1 MKSGCRIVM
10 LVFFFV
16 MSVGVALAAGN
27 FDLSCDTPVTVVEQF
42 DGEIKYHC
50 TVKNTGASSL
60 QLSYEAQPE
69 QNPINPMLAVGFH
82 PQPPVLYLEAG
93 ETQQIEGF
101 EVPPRVPAG
110 ENQITF
116 TRTIIVRPADGTAD
130 TKQAVITTV
139 VKSEQLNEES
149 SVFGKILD
157 ARTKQPVRDSEVL
170 FKYKRLERRSRTSP
184 QGDYRSSLPELQYLM
199 MVNAKGYELFSEI
212 ITPQGETKKDIFLNR
227 AREKGSYDIVKEVK
241 LDSGAWEGVWRARAS
256 DNGQYVAFGT
266 GGHPTGDGLEGYF
279 YVYDV
284 QGTEILKVKTVDEVR
299 GIDIASDGSRVA
311 VSLGDTQRD
320 MKSQTSSQF
329 EKVMLYKSTGEL
341 VWKKFLDTIAFHEV
355 KFSHDG
361 RLIAAGDAEGYV
373 YLLDAA
379 DGREIWKRFTN
390 GQVRAITFY
399 DDDSYLLVGSG
410 DNNVRLF
417 DIKGNE
423 QWKSYV
429 HSWPYGFIATTH
441 GNAFSVAGG
450 HIGVLHLLD
459 KNGKDVWSYE
469 ADGGF
474 RWAEIG
480 PEASF
485 VVGGTRSELAFL
497 DAQGKV
503 RWKGQDSVSG
513 AATQDGAYIVSGNQK
528 GEIELRDIT
537 GTILWEHRTQDMEP
551 GRDVRFVH
559 ISDDKQFITAAVKT
573 GEVYFFK
580 GGLNEPDEIMIKET
594 LPENREYNSPVDD
607 NRRPPRVDLEARPL
621 QQNLL
626 WIAAGSVIVIFVIFF
641 VRKKRLL
648 K

>member
-1 MKSGCRIVM
+1 M
-10 LVFFFV
+10 LVFFFI
-16 MSVGVALAAGN
+16 MSVSAVLAASS
-27 FDLSCDTPVTVVEQF
+27 FELSCDTPVTVVEQF

-50 TVKNTGASSL
+50 IVKNTGASSL
-60 QLSYEAQPE
+60 QLRYEAQPE

-82 PQPPVLYLEAG
+82 PQPSVLYLEAG

-130 TKQAVITTV
+130 TKQAVITTI

-149 SVFGKILD
+149 AVFGKILD
-157 ARTKQPVRDSEVL
+157 AQTKQPIRDAEVF

-184 QGDYRSSLPELQYLM
+184 QGDYRSSLPYLQYLM

-212 ITPQGETKKDIFLNR
+212 ITPGDMKKDIFLSR
-227 AREKGSYDIVKEVK
+227 AQEKGSYDLIKETK
-241 LDSGAWEGVWRARAS
+241 LEPGAWEGVWRARAS

-266 GGHPTGDGLEGYF
+266 GGHRIADTLEGYF
-279 YVYDV
+279 YVYDI
-284 QGTEILKVKTVDEVR
+284 QGTEILKVKTVDEIR
-299 GIDIASDGSRVA
+299 GIDITSDGSRVA
-311 VSLGDTQRD
+311 VSLGDTQ
-320 MKSQTSSQF
+320 SQDPRQF

-341 VWKKFLDTIAFHEV
+341 IWKKYLNNIAFHEV

-361 RLIAAGDAEGYV
+361 TLIAAGDAEGYI

-399 DDDSYLLVGSG
+399 NDDWHLLVGSG

-423 QWKSYV
+423 QWKTYV

-441 GNAFSVAGG
+441 GNTFSAAGG

-459 KNGKDVWSYE
+459 KNGQDVWSYE

-474 RWAEIG
+474 RWAVIG
-480 PEASF
+480 SEASF

-528 GEIELRDIT
+528 GEVELRDTT
-537 GTILWEHRTQDMEP
+537 GTILWEYRTDDMEP

-559 ISDDKQFITAAVKT
+559 ISDDKNFITAAVKT

-580 GGLNEPDEIMIKET
+580 GGISALEETLPVKVET
-594 LPENREYNSPVDD
+594 LPENREYNIPVDD
-607 NRRPPRVDLEARPL
+607 NRRPPQIDPETRSFVHR
-621 QQNLL
+621 NLL
-626 WIAAGSVIVIFVIFF
+626 WIAGSVVLAALIIFF
-641 VRKKRLL
+641 VRKRGY
-648 K
+648 